1 MNLTLPEE
9 GQTSDQVVLGVHLV
23 EYSRFKRRI
32 IMEEVKNSVSGE
44 EKPVVDTT
52 QDYISAINEIKQNT
66 VSKEAYN
73 KVVEDNKKLL
83 DSLVHGT
90 GNGQDQ
96 EQKPK
101 EPDID
106 ELREELY
113 GVNRNDMTNY
123 EYVDKTLQ
131 LRKAIMDKGGG
142 DPFVPSGMKIQPSLE
157 EFQKAQNVADIL
169 QEQVDDV
176 KNNYGGDPSIFND
189 KLSRIING

>member
-1 MNLTLPEE
+1 M
-9 GQTSDQVVLGVHLV
+9 S
-23 EYSRFKRRI
+23 
-32 IMEEVKNSVSGE
+32 MEEQKINSVSGE
-44 EKPVVDTT
+44 EKSNVDTT

-90 GNGQDQ
+90 DNGQDQ
-96 EQKPK
+96 GQKPK

-113 GVNRNDMTNY
+113 GVNRKDMTNY
-123 EYVDKTLQ
+123 ECVDKTLQ
-131 LRKAIMDKGGG
+131 LRKAIMDKGGV
-142 DPFVPSGMKIQPSLE
+142 DPFVPAGRKIQPTLE
-157 EFQKAQNVADIL
+157 DFQKAQNVADIF

>member
-1 MNLTLPEE
+1 M
-9 GQTSDQVVLGVHLV
+9 
-23 EYSRFKRRI
+23 
-32 IMEEVKNSVSGE
+32 
-44 EKPVVDTT
+44 
-52 QDYISAINEIKQNT
+52 
-66 VSKEAYN
+66 
-73 KVVEDNKKLL
+73 

-101 EPDID
+101 EPDIN

-131 LRKAIMDKGGG
+131 LRKAIMDKGGV
-142 DPFVPSGMKIQPSLE
+142 DPFVPAGRKIQPTLE
-157 EFQKAQNVADIL
+157 DFQKAQNVADVL

-176 KNNYGGDPSIFND
+176 KKNYGGDPSVFND

>member
-1 MNLTLPEE
+1 
-9 GQTSDQVVLGVHLV
+9 
-23 EYSRFKRRI
+23 
-32 IMEEVKNSVSGE
+32 MEEKEIKNSVSGE
-44 EKPVVDTT
+44 EKSVVDTT

-73 KVVEDNKKLL
+73 KVVEDNRKLL

-106 ELREELY
+106 ALRGELY
-113 GVNRNDMTNY
+113 GSESNNMTNL

-131 LRKAIMDKGGG
+131 LRKALMDKGEK
-142 DPFVPSGMKIQPSLE
+142 DPFVTKAGKNYSPELVD
-157 EFQKAQNVADIL
+157 FQKAERVASTL
-169 QEQVDDV
+169 QECVDIAQGNPDV
-176 KNNYGGDPSIFND
+176 FDNEFQRRLK
-189 KLSRIING
+189 

>member
-1 MNLTLPEE
+1 
-9 GQTSDQVVLGVHLV
+9 
-23 EYSRFKRRI
+23 
-32 IMEEVKNSVSGE
+32 MEEVKNSVSGE
-44 EKPVVDTT
+44 EMSNVDTT
-52 QDYISAINEIKQNT
+52 QDYISAINEIKQNS

-73 KVVEDNKKLL
+73 KVVEDNRKLL

-96 EQKPK
+96 GQKPK
-101 EPDID
+101 EPDIN

-131 LRKAIMDKGGG
+131 LRKAIMDKGGV
-142 DPFVPSGMKIQPSLE
+142 DPFVPAGRKIQPSLE
-157 EFQKAQNVADIL
+157 DFQKAQNVADVL

>member
-1 MNLTLPEE
+1 
-9 GQTSDQVVLGVHLV
+9 
-23 EYSRFKRRI
+23 
-32 IMEEVKNSVSGE
+32 MEEIKNSVSGE
-44 EKPVVDTT
+44 EKSNVDTT
-52 QDYISAINEIKQNT
+52 QDYISAINEIKQNS

-73 KVVEDNKKLL
+73 KVVEDNKRLL
-83 DSLVHGT
+83 DSIVHGT

-101 EPDID
+101 EPDIN

-131 LRKAIMDKGGG
+131 LRKAIMDKGGV
-142 DPFVPSGMKIQPSLE
+142 DPFVPAGRKIQPSLE
-157 EFQKAQNVADIL
+157 DFQKAQNVADVL

>member
-1 MNLTLPEE
+1 
-9 GQTSDQVVLGVHLV
+9 
-23 EYSRFKRRI
+23 
-32 IMEEVKNSVSGE
+32 MEEVKNSVSGE
-44 EKPVVDTT
+44 EMSNMDTA

-73 KVVEDNKKLL
+73 KVVEDNRKLL

-131 LRKAIMDKGGG
+131 LRKAIMDKGGV
-142 DPFVPSGMKIQPSLE
+142 DPFVPAGRKIQPSLE
-157 EFQKAQNVADIL
+157 DFQKAQNVADVL

>member
-1 MNLTLPEE
+1 
-9 GQTSDQVVLGVHLV
+9 
-23 EYSRFKRRI
+23 
-32 IMEEVKNSVSGE
+32 MEEVKNSVSGE
-44 EKPVVDTT
+44 KKSNVDTT

-73 KVVEDNKKLL
+73 KVVEDNRKLL

-90 GNGQDQ
+90 DNGQDQ

-131 LRKAIMDKGGG
+131 LRKAIMDKGGV
-142 DPFVPSGMKIQPSLE
+142 DPFVPAGRKIQPSLE
-157 EFQKAQNVADIL
+157 DFQKAQNVADVL

>member
-1 MNLTLPEE
+1 
-9 GQTSDQVVLGVHLV
+9 
-23 EYSRFKRRI
+23 
-32 IMEEVKNSVSGE
+32 MEEVKNSVSGE
-44 EKPVVDTT
+44 EMSNVDTT

-73 KVVEDNKKLL
+73 KVVEDNRKLL

-106 ELREELY
+106 GLRGELY
-113 GVNRNDMTNY
+113 GNESSNMTNL

-131 LRKAIMDKGGG
+131 LRKALMDKGEQ
-142 DPFVPSGMKIQPSLE
+142 DPFATKAGKNYTPELVD
-157 EFQKAQNVADIL
+157 FQKAERVASTL
-169 QEQVDDV
+169 QECVDIAQGNPDV
-176 KNNYGGDPSIFND
+176 FDNEFQRRLI
-189 KLSRIING
+189 

>member
-1 MNLTLPEE
+1 
-9 GQTSDQVVLGVHLV
+9 
-23 EYSRFKRRI
+23 
-32 IMEEVKNSVSGE
+32 MEKKQISVSGE
-44 EKPVVDTT
+44 EMSNVDTT

>member
-1 MNLTLPEE
+1 
-9 GQTSDQVVLGVHLV
+9 
-23 EYSRFKRRI
+23 
-32 IMEEVKNSVSGE
+32 MEEVKNSVSGE
-44 EKPVVDTT
+44 EKPMVDTT
-52 QDYISAINEIKQNT
+52 QDYISAINEIKQNS

-73 KVVEDNKKLL
+73 KVVEDNRKLL

-101 EPDID
+101 EPDIN

-131 LRKAIMDKGGG
+131 LRKAIMDKGGV
-142 DPFVPSGMKIQPSLE
+142 DPFVPAGRKIQPSLE
-157 EFQKAQNVADIL
+157 DFQKAQNVADIL

>member
-1 MNLTLPEE
+1 
-9 GQTSDQVVLGVHLV
+9 
-23 EYSRFKRRI
+23 
-32 IMEEVKNSVSGE
+32 MEENKINSVSGE
-44 EKPVVDTT
+44 EMSNVDTT

-73 KVVEDNKKLL
+73 KVVEDNRKLL

-90 GNGQDQ
+90 DNGQDQ
-96 EQKPK
+96 KQRPK
-101 EPDID
+101 EPDIN

-131 LRKAIMDKGGG
+131 LRKAIMDKGGV
-142 DPFVPSGMKIQPSLE
+142 DPFVPAGRKIQPTLE
-157 EFQKAQNVADIL
+157 DFQKAQNVADVL

>member
-1 MNLTLPEE
+1 
-9 GQTSDQVVLGVHLV
+9 
-23 EYSRFKRRI
+23 
-32 IMEEVKNSVSGE
+32 MEEMEKKQISVSGE
-44 EKPVVDTT
+44 EMSNVDTT

-131 LRKAIMDKGGG
+131 LRKAIMDKGGV
-142 DPFVPSGMKIQPSLE
+142 DPFVPSGRKIQPSLE
-157 EFQKAQNVADIL
+157 DFQKAQNVADIL

>member
-1 MNLTLPEE
+1 
-9 GQTSDQVVLGVHLV
+9 
-23 EYSRFKRRI
+23 
-32 IMEEVKNSVSGE
+32 MEEVKNSVSGE
-44 EKPVVDTT
+44 EMSNVDTT

-73 KVVEDNKKLL
+73 KVVEDNRKLL

-101 EPDID
+101 EPDIE

-131 LRKAIMDKGGG
+131 LRKAIMDKGGV
-142 DPFVPSGMKIQPSLE
+142 DPFVPAGRKIQPSLE
-157 EFQKAQNVADIL
+157 DFQKAQNVADIL

>member
-1 MNLTLPEE
+1 
-9 GQTSDQVVLGVHLV
+9 
-23 EYSRFKRRI
+23 
-32 IMEEVKNSVSGE
+32 MEEVKNSVSGE
-44 EKPVVDTT
+44 EKSNVDTT
-52 QDYISAINEIKQNT
+52 QDYISAINEIKQNS

-73 KVVEDNKKLL
+73 KVVEDNKRLL
-83 DSLVHGT
+83 DSIVHGT

-101 EPDID
+101 EPDIN

-131 LRKAIMDKGGG
+131 LRKAIMDKGGV
-142 DPFVPSGMKIQPSLE
+142 DPFVPAGRKIQPSLE
-157 EFQKAQNVADIL
+157 DFQKAQNVADVL